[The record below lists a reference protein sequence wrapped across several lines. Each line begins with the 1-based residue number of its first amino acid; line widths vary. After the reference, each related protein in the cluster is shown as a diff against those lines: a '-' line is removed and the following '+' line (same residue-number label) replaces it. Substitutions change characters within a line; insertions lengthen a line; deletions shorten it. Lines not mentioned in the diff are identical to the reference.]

1 LRQEYTKKKNLSREI
16 FCFCKKFLMMIYPG
30 TGTEFYRPLAVA
42 VIFGLAFATALTL
55 VVVPVV
61 VWVMERGKG

>member
-1 LRQEYTKKKNLSREI
+1 
-16 FCFCKKFLMMIYPG
+16 
-30 TGTEFYRPLAVA
+30 LAVA

-61 VWVMERGKG
+61 VWVMEKADGEKG

>member
-1 LRQEYTKKKNLSREI
+1 
-16 FCFCKKFLMMIYPG
+16 
-30 TGTEFYRPLAVA
+30 LAVA

-61 VWVMERGKG
+61 VWVMEKMERERGGVGELKKRTTESYEALKDKDSYIVKASFSGYSV